1 MSYIT
6 DPKGAQFGLF
16 KTDNDPSDFTMC
28 GQRFHTEDGREVVLF
43 ENAAVALVSGVLTQ
57 HSAIIADHQN
67 IPVVAYTP
75 VDVQTGLP
83 ASFTATLGATKAD
96 ANYYAGGFAVINA
109 GPDQGQ
115 TLRISSSTA
124 TVASGVITVVLEDPS
139 AITLT
144 TSSRV
149 DLIAAQFT
157 GVVISPS
164 SPTAGVAC
172 VTLYPVAA
180 SVANTYDGTTGAL
193 LTVGTPS
200 FAFGVVQGIT
210 SCLSDV
216 SVAAV
221 GLGIA
226 RSTTTDGAIT
236 VQAATLAC
244 FGEAYQTG
252 VSAESRAVRI
262 NL

>member
-16 KTDNDPSDFTMC
+16 NIDTDPSDFTMC

-43 ENAAVALVSGVLTQ
+43 ENGTVALVSGVLTQ
-57 HSAIIADHQN
+57 HSPIIANHQN
-67 IPVVAYTP
+67 IAVVAYTP
-75 VDVQTGLP
+75 ASTLTGLP

-96 ANYYAGGFAVINA
+96 ANYYQGGWAVVNA
-109 GPDQGQ
+109 GVGIGQ
-115 TLRISSSTA
+115 TLRISSSSA
-124 TVASGVITVVLEDPS
+124 AAASGVITITLEDAS
-139 AITLT
+139 SITLT
-144 TSSRV
+144 TSSRI
-149 DLIAAQFT
+149 DLIAPQFT
-157 GVVISPS
+157 GVVISPTTA
-164 SPTAGVAC
+164 TAGVAG
-172 VTLYPVAA
+172 VTLAAVPA

-193 LTVGTPS
+193 TATGTPS
-200 FAFGVVQGIT
+200 FGFMVVQGIT
-210 SCLSDV
+210 SCLSDA

-226 RSTTTDGAIT
+226 RSTTTAGCIT

-244 FGEAYQTG
+244 IGEAYQTG
-252 VSAESRAVRI
+252 VSAEARAVRI

>member
-28 GQRFHTEDGREVVLF
+28 GQRFHTEDGTEVVLF
-43 ENAAVALVSGVLTQ
+43 ENGTVDLASGKLTQ
-57 HSAIIADHQN
+57 HSAIVANHEN
-67 IPVVAYTP
+67 ISVLTYTA
-75 VDVQTGLP
+75 VNVQTGLP
-83 ASFTATLGATKAD
+83 ASFTATLGATKA
-96 ANYYAGGFAVINA
+96 NVNQYQGGYAVINA
-109 GPDQGQ
+109 GTGIGQ
-115 TLRISSSTA
+115 RLRIASSSSA
-124 TVASGVITVVLEDPS
+124 VSSGTITVTLEDAAS
-139 AITLT
+139 VALDN
-144 TSSRV
+144 TSKV
-149 DLIAAQFT
+149 DLIAAPFT
-157 GVVISPS
+157 GVVISPT
-164 SPTAGVAC
+164 SPTAGVSG
-172 VTLYPVAA
+172 VTLYPVPA

-193 LTVGTPS
+193 TATGTPS
-200 FAFGVVQGIT
+200 FGFMTVQGIV

-226 RSTTTDGAIT
+226 RSTATAGAIT

-244 FGEAYQTG
+244 IGEAYQTG
-252 VSAESRAVRI
+252 VSAEARAVRI